1 MTVYKKNNSYWVNI
15 RFNRKRYRKPSPKN
29 SLAGAKAYES
39 LLRQKLA
46 RGEPIVD
53 EPEEVITEKILFS
66 AFAFDWFN
74 TYVKNN
80 NKLSEVNNKRSHLD
94 SSIIPYFGKKYIDEI
109 TSYDIEKYKTYLSVV
124 KGMSPK
130 TVNNR
135 LCIISKCLK
144 TAVEWGTLEHIPRI
158 KLLKVPPQRFD
169 YLTVEE
175 SELLLRTARGQ
186 WRDMILLGL
195 RTGLRFG
202 EIVGLKW
209 ENIDFTKNVLQV
221 MQTVVRNVESSPKS
235 NKIRTIPLTKDV
247 IEMLKGRTDDNRYI
261 FHKDDGTSLQGYY
274 SLRRLHE
281 ICKEAGLRNVGW
293 HTLRHTFAS
302 RLAENNI
309 SILAVKELLGH
320 SDIKTTMRYSH
331 INLSVL
337 QDSIKSLEVEI

>member
-1 MTVYKKNNSYWVNI
+1 MTIYKKNNSYWVNI
-15 RFNRKRYRKPSPKN
+15 RFNRKRYRKPSPQN
-29 SLAGAKAYES
+29 TLAGAKAYES

-53 EPEEVITEKILFS
+53 EPEEVIAEKTLFS

-124 KGMSPK
+124 KEMSPK
-130 TVNNR
+130 TINNR

-144 TAVEWGTLEHIPRI
+144 TAVEWGTLEYIPRI

-169 YLTVEE
+169 YLTVQE
-175 SELLLRTARGQ
+175 SELLLRTAKGQ

-235 NKIRTIPLTKDV
+235 NKIRTVPLTKEV
-247 IEMLKGRTDDNRYI
+247 TEMLKDRSKDGKYI
-261 FHKDDGTSLQGYY
+261 FQNPNGSSLQGYFC
-274 SLRRLHE
+274 LRRLHE
-281 ICKEAGLRNVGW
+281 ICREASLRNVGW